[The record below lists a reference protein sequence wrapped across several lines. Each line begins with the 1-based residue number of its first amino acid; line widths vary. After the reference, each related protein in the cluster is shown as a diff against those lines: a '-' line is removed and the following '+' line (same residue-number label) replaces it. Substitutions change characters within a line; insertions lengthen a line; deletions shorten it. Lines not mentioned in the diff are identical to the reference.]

1 MKQNPTSR
9 PQCVATFDGRGV
21 QNVVPNRFD
30 DVLRPDDSFLSILP
44 SCPLA
49 RDSARPRP
57 PSFVRSYQE
66 YKSSL
71 PEIFRLNLR
80 QLQLSARKANN

>member
-1 MKQNPTSR
+1 MR
-9 PQCVATFDGRGV
+9 EDA
-21 QNVVPNRFD
+21 QNVVPNRFE

-49 RDSARPRP
+49 RGSVRP
-57 PSFVRSYQE
+57 PPSASAFVRSYQE

>member
-1 MKQNPTSR
+1 MKKNPTSR
-9 PQCVATFDGRGV
+9 LPCVRMPRMWFRI
-21 QNVVPNRFD
+21 
-30 DVLRPDDSFLSILP
+30 DSTMFCDPMTP
-44 SCPLA
+44 SSPFSPLA
-49 RDSARPRP
+49 LWQETASVRVASA
-57 PSFVRSYQE
+57 FVRSYQE